1 MIGRFRTV
9 DVGRAVTE
17 LGYDVD
23 PAQIEISVTAPGYSL
38 VSRFKRD
45 SLRRTQ
51 GFVEVD
57 FVMALEE

>member
-1 MIGRFRTV
+1 
-9 DVGRAVTE
+9 
-17 LGYDVD
+17 
-23 PAQIEISVTAPGYSL
+23 

-57 FVMALEE
+57 FAMALEE